1 MELLLVRHARPSV
14 GEGVLADPDGYR
26 ELLTANETGVL
37 WTSR

>member
-1 MELLLVRHARPSV
+1 V
-14 GEGVLADPDGYR
+14 GEVADPPPGEEGHTLADPDGYR